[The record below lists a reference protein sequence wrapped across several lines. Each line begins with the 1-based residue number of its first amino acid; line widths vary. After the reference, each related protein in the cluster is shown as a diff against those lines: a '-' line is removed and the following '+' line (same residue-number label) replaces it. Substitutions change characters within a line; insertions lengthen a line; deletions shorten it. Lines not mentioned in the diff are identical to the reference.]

1 MEEVE
6 EQQVGA
12 GSKGRALSLETG
24 GPIGE
29 GGSASWR
36 FCGSVGPEMGG

>member
-12 GSKGRALSLETG
+12 GSKGRGLSLKTG
-24 GPIGE
+24 GLIGE
-29 GGSASWR
+29 GGHALWR
-36 FCGSVGPEMGG
+36 FCG